1 MIYRLLADTLVLL
14 HFGFIVFV
22 LAGGLL
28 LVWKRWLIWLHLPSV
43 LWAILLEFNS
53 WICPLTPLENHFRVL
68 AGEGG
73 YAGGFVEHYLIPLI
87 YPQSLTQVTQI
98 ILGMIVLLV
107 NVAVYVYLIMRASN
121 RAQ

>member
-53 WICPLTPLENHFRVL
+53 WRLCGTLFDTAHLSAVTYASHADYSGDDCPAGKCCCLRLFNH
-68 AGEGG
+68 AGE
-73 YAGGFVEHYLIPLI
+73 
-87 YPQSLTQVTQI
+87 
-98 ILGMIVLLV
+98 
-107 NVAVYVYLIMRASN
+107 
-121 RAQ
+121 